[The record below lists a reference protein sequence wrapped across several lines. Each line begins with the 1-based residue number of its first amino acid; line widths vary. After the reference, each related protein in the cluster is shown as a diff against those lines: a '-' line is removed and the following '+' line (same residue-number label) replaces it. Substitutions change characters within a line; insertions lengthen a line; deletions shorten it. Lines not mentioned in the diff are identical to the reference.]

1 MAVNIKFEGFVNGI
15 RQFEWGT
22 VYDVAHNQMMKDEQG
37 EWKVDGKDYFSVT
50 GPAGF
55 EEGDRVEVV
64 GRLKTKLF
72 DKKDG
77 SKGVS
82 LNVRATE
89 MSKVER
95 RGAGQP
101 AQSSQ
106 QALTEVFGD
115 TLKGIDE
122 QAPF

>member
-1 MAVNIKFEGFVNGI
+1 MS
-15 RQFEWGT
+15 R
-22 VYDVAHNQMMKDEQG
+22 G

-55 EEGDRVEVV
+55 EEGDRVAVT
-64 GRLKTKLF
+64 GRMKTKF
-72 DKKDG
+72 FEKKDG
-77 SKGVS
+77 SKGIS

-95 RGAGQP
+95 RGGGQAP
-101 AQSSQ
+101 TGQ
-106 QALTEVFGD
+106 QALSDVFGD
-115 TLKGIDE
+115 TLKGVDE

>member
-1 MAVNIKFEGFVNGI
+1 MAIDIKFEGFVNGI
-15 RQFEWGT
+15 RSFEWGT
-22 VYDVAHNQMMKDEQG
+22 VYDVAHNQMLKDEQG

-55 EEGDRVEVV
+55 EEGDKVSVV

-89 MSKVER
+89 MVKVER
-95 RGAGQP
+95 RGGQSN
-101 AQSSQ
+101 QVSGQ
-106 QALTEVFGD
+106 QALAEVFGD

>member
-1 MAVNIKFEGFVNGI
+1 MAVDIKFEGFVNGV
-15 RQFEWGT
+15 RSFEWGT
-22 VYDVAHNQMMKDEQG
+22 VYDVAHSQMMKDEHG

-55 EEGDRVEVV
+55 EEHDRVAVV
-64 GRLKTKLF
+64 GRLKTKTF

-77 SKGVS
+77 SKGIS
-82 LNVRATE
+82 LNVRASE

-95 RGAGQP
+95 RVRMP
-101 AQSSQ
+101 ESELSQ
-106 QALTEVFGD
+106 AALTEVFGD
-115 TLKGIDE
+115 ALKGIDD

>member
-1 MAVNIKFEGFVNGI
+1 MAVDIKFEGFVNSI
-15 RQFEWGT
+15 RSFDWGT
-22 VYDVAHNQMMKDEQG
+22 VYDVAHSQMIKDEQD
-37 EWKVDGKDYFSVT
+37 EWKVDGKAFFPVT

-55 EEGDRVEVV
+55 EEGDRVAVV
-64 GRLKTKLF
+64 GRLKTKRF

-77 SKGVS
+77 SKGIS
-82 LNVRATE
+82 LNVRASE

-95 RGAGQP
+95 RGGSGSAQAG
-101 AQSSQ
+101 Q

-115 TLKGIDE
+115 TLKTIDE

>member
-1 MAVNIKFEGFVNGI
+1 MAVDIKFEGFVNGI

-22 VYDVAHNQMMKDEQG
+22 VYDVAHNQMMKDDQG
-37 EWKVDGKDYFSVT
+37 EWRVDGKDYFSVT

-55 EEGDRVEVV
+55 EEGDRVAVV
-64 GRLKTKLF
+64 GRMKTKLF

-89 MSKVER
+89 MTKVER
-95 RGAGQP
+95 RGGGAAPQD
-101 AQSSQ
+101 AQ
-106 QALTEVFGD
+106 LTLDQVFGSV
-115 TLKGIDE
+115 KGIEDE
-122 QAPF
+122 APF

>member
-1 MAVNIKFEGFVNGI
+1 MAVDVKFEGYVNGV
-15 RQFEWGT
+15 RQFDWGV
-22 VYDVAHNQMMKDEQG
+22 VYDVAHNQMMKDDQG
-37 EWKVDGKDYFSVT
+37 DWKIDGKDYFSVT

-55 EEGDRVEVV
+55 AEGDKVAVV

-95 RGAGQP
+95 RPGN
-101 AQSSQ
+101 AQDTQ
-106 QALTEVFGD
+106 QALEGVFGAV
-115 TLKGIDE
+115 KSIDDE
-122 QAPF
+122 APF

>member
-1 MAVNIKFEGFVNGI
+1 MAVEIKFEGYVNGI
-15 RQFEWGT
+15 RQFDWGT
-22 VYDVAHNQMMKDEQG
+22 VYDVAHNQMLKDEQG
-37 EWKVDGKDYFSVT
+37 EWKIDGKDYFSVT
-50 GPAGF
+50 GPTGF
-55 EEGDRVEVV
+55 EEGDKVLVV

-95 RGAGQP
+95 RGGGSPQMT
-101 AQSSQ
+101 
-106 QALTEVFGD
+106 QAALQDVFGSV
-115 TLKGIDE
+115 KSIDE
-122 QAPF
+122 EAPF

>member
-1 MAVNIKFEGFVNGI
+1 MAIDVKFEGFINSV
-15 RQFEWGT
+15 RQFDWGV

-55 EEGDRVEVV
+55 AEGDRVAIV
-64 GRLKTKLF
+64 GRLKTKTF

-89 MSKVER
+89 MVKVER
-95 RGAGQP
+95 KGGSP
-101 AQSSQ
+101 Q
-106 QALTEVFGD
+106 QAQAALQDVFGSV
-115 TLKGIDE
+115 KSIDDE
-122 QAPF
+122 APF

>member
-1 MAVNIKFEGFVNGI
+1 MAVDIKFEGFINEI
-15 RQFEWGT
+15 RSFEWGT
-22 VYDVAHNQMMKDEQG
+22 VYNIAHNQMLKDEQG

-55 EEGDRVEVV
+55 DEGDKVAVV
-64 GRLKTKLF
+64 GRLKTKTYE
-72 DKKDG
+72 KKDG
-77 SKGVS
+77 SKGVA

-95 RGAGQP
+95 RNGQAP
-101 AQSSQ
+101 QPSGQ
-106 QALTEVFGD
+106 QALSEVFGD
-115 TLKGIDE
+115 TFKGIDE

>member
-1 MAVNIKFEGFVNGI
+1 MAIDIKFEGFVNEI
-15 RQFEWGT
+15 RQFDWGT

-55 EEGDRVEVV
+55 EEGDKVAVV
-64 GRLKTKLF
+64 GRMKTKRY

-77 SKGVS
+77 SKGIS

-89 MSKVER
+89 MTKVER
-95 RGAGQP
+95 RGGAAPQNT
-101 AQSSQ
+101 Q
-106 QALTEVFGD
+106 QTLDEVFGSV
-115 TLKGIDE
+115 KGIDDE
-122 QAPF
+122 APF

>member
-1 MAVNIKFEGFVNGI
+1 MAVDIKFEGFVNGI

-55 EEGDRVEVV
+55 EEGDRVAVV
-64 GRLKTKLF
+64 GRMKTKLF

-95 RGAGQP
+95 RGGGQP